1 MDTTAGMAA
10 KLHRAGERSLSPSGA
25 AGSNASDPAA
35 EVVPDKVLATPPGSP
50 TIAASGQVPAD
61 KPRQAI
67 VAPIRGPRPSRL
79 AQNLGAEGRKP
90 RSGAATT
97 TSTSGDS
104 GGPELLKQ
112 ARERWDT
119 DDVDGALVLAKQ
131 AAAAGGGADAHV
143 LIGTVLLKKKQRR
156 EAEREFEE
164 ALRLNPENGKASKL
178 LQLARGGASTG
189 N

>member
-1 MDTTAGMAA
+1 MCWCPPGPPQSRLPDRFPST
-10 KLHRAGERSLSPSGA
+10 SPS
-25 AGSNASDPAA
+25 
-35 EVVPDKVLATPPGSP
+35 
-50 TIAASGQVPAD
+50 
-61 KPRQAI
+61 RQLL
-67 VAPIRGPRPSRL
+67 RRFGGPRPSRL
-79 AQNLGAEGRKP
+79 AQNSGAEGRKP

-97 TSTSGDS
+97 TGTTGDS

-178 LQLARGGASTG
+178 LQLVRGGASPG
-189 N
+189 D